1 MENPVAANEDFNISV
16 NRPTTVVELA
26 KMVWEAVGRKEK
38 FAIEHDVPYEYDVK
52 NRIPDTEKARS
63 MLGFIA
69 EISLEDSV
77 KEVLEYVRNQKA

>member
-1 MENPVAANEDFNISV
+1 
-16 NRPTTVVELA
+16 
-26 KMVWEAVGRKEK
+26 MVWDAVGRDEE
-38 FAIEHDVPYEYDVK
+38 FAIEHDSPYEYDVK

-63 MLGFIA
+63 LLGFAA